1 MAFKMTPAKIV
12 VFSLMAFMAIL
23 WLNDMLSTS
32 WLAVFIVAIA
42 VLLLWDSS
50 RRVQITLM
58 EAREKSYK
66 TMKEL
71 QRRREIADG
80 DLKLLPESE
89 LKNLIVH
96 GGEKTSIEPEKYDIL
111 FEVGSSRNIY
121 YLVKMSIYGDWI
133 GITSPKRAR
142 AIGMIE
148 DEYRD
153 LGAAPIYTERMATA
167 GERTDTSGPPR
178 RE

>member
-42 VLLLWDSS
+42 VLLLGDSS

-80 DLKLLPESE
+80 DLKLLPGSE

-96 GGEKTSIEPEKYDIL
+96 GGERTSIEPEKYDIL
-111 FEVGSSRNIY
+111 FGVGSSRN
-121 YLVKMSIYGDWI
+121 
-133 GITSPKRAR
+133 
-142 AIGMIE
+142 
-148 DEYRD
+148 
-153 LGAAPIYTERMATA
+153 
-167 GERTDTSGPPR
+167 
-178 RE
+178 